1 MRESMD
7 TDLKMFS
14 DTVRKRI
21 LLTVSCRDCD
31 YIPKHAKA
39 GRVEYDGISGREV
52 QYMFNGLK
60 VTKGCYEG
68 DWMTYVIDKLNG
80 HHEPQEEKVFHE
92 VLKRIPFSGNNM
104 IFELGAHWAYYS
116 MWFVKQAGGRAV
128 LIEPNTKKMGIGV
141 DNFALNKLECRA
153 FNGFVGTHHS
163 HNDIFIDWDSTIFF
177 KPRYSVDYM
186 MRYLDVKGNLTL
198 LHSDIQGAEYDML
211 LGAENTLKNRRVDY
225 IFISTHNDRVHKSC
239 LDKLAG
245 LGYNIIAAHNVKES
259 FSADGLIAASAPAV
273 EKFHVEITKR

>member
-1 MRESMD
+1 
-7 TDLKMFS
+7 
-14 DTVRKRI
+14 
-21 LLTVSCRDCD
+21 
-31 YIPKHAKA
+31 
-39 GRVEYDGISGREV
+39 
-52 QYMFNGLK
+52 
-60 VTKGCYEG
+60 
-68 DWMTYVIDKLNG
+68 
-80 HHEPQEEKVFHE
+80 
-92 VLKRIPFSGNNM
+92 
-104 IFELGAHWAYYS
+104 
-116 MWFVKQAGGRAV
+116 
-128 LIEPNTKKMGIGV
+128 
-141 DNFALNKLECRA
+141 
-153 FNGFVGTHHS
+153 
-163 HNDIFIDWDSTIFF
+163 
-177 KPRYSVDYM
+177 M